1 MDESMN
7 QTKQLN
13 NEFTNTNVRLYLI
26 NLLNLLVSIRNV
38 SEGHRN
44 RCGMERQLNH

>member
-1 MDESMN
+1 MDASMN
-7 QTKQLN
+7 QTKRLD
-13 NEFTNTNVRLYLI
+13 NEFTDANVRLYLI

-44 RCGMERQLNH
+44 RCGVEQKPNH